1 MLSDHKNITV
11 EKCKDSGLAL
21 VLICLIC
28 YQVSGR
34 PFLVL
39 LSILFLLIAMSC
51 PRLFKPFAICWF
63 FLSATLGT
71 VMSKVILSL
80 LFFALVLP
88 VGLLRRAF
96 GKDPMQIKCWRLGHE
111 SVFRVR
117 NHKFMA
123 KDLKHPY

>member
-1 MLSDHKNITV
+1 MLSDFKKINT
-11 EKCKDSGLAL
+11 EKCKDAGLAL

-28 YQVSGR
+28 YQVWGW
-34 PFLVL
+34 PVLVL

-51 PRLFKPFAICWF
+51 PRLFKPFAIFWF
-63 FLSATLGT
+63 SLSTTLGT

-88 VGLLRRAF
+88 VGMLRRAF
-96 GKDPMQIKCWRLGHE
+96 GKDPMRIKCWRKGHE